1 MLKRWISLDNATKL
15 YYGIS
20 AVAFIY
26 HILILTQIVDYK
38 NAWGGQLQT
47 LEQMYV
53 FEAVSIILQILFIGI
68 IYLKSTTENGKL
80 AYKITKFL
88 TFVIALLFLVNTVGN
103 VFAIELFEKVV
114 FTPLTLI
121 ASVLAFRIAI
131 E

>member
-53 FEAVSIILQILFIGI
+53 FEAISITLQIVFIGI
-68 IYLKSTTENGKL
+68 IYLKSTTESGKL
-80 AYKITKFL
+80 AYKISKFL
-88 TFVIALLFLVNTVGN
+88 TFVIAILFLVNTVGN

>member
-1 MLKRWISLDNATKL
+1 MLKRWISLDSATKL
-15 YYGIS
+15 FFGIS
-20 AVAFIY
+20 AFAFIY

-53 FEAVSIILQILFIGI
+53 FEAISLTLQILFVGI
-68 IYLKSTTENGKL
+68 IYVKASTEKDKL
-80 AYKITKFL
+80 AYKVSKFL
-88 TFVIALLFLVNTVGN
+88 TFVIAFLFLVNTLGN
-103 VFAIELFEKVV
+103 IFAVELFEKVV

-121 ASVLAFRIAI
+121 ASILAFRIAI